1 MEELVEHAGV
11 MATVDSGGARYHG
24 DALLAPDT
32 DFMTD
37 DRSSA
42 ASGLDVSERLTYL
55 EQRVQQQEDEIQLL
69 KMALADVLKRLNI
82 SEEQQAALSALNKRT
97 PAKVTRPASLA
108 LPPRPSTASS
118 AAGQVRKSSSTTLPS
133 TASSRNY
140 TPSTATKRSPV
151 VSVKDS
157 PGTPN
162 KPRSS
167 TTTTSVTCKKMQD
180 SNRRPGAS
188 VAGTRRVTHCK
199 VTMQIYL
206 SRLSKRTGSTEA
218 STPTSVSS
226 NHAQSPPSKSPPSRV
241 TGACNRTKPPPLPLA
256 SSTRQ
261 PPAAFVLPLQRS
273 SCHSATY
280 RSPLDL
286 PAYKS
291 PIKPSG
297 QYFQICY

>member
-1 MEELVEHAGV
+1 MTDTHMEELVEQARA
-11 MATVDSGGARYHG
+11 MATGEPEGARYHG

-55 EQRVQQQEDEIQLL
+55 EQRVQMQEDELQLL

-82 SEEQQAALSALNKRT
+82 SEEQQANKKA
-97 PAKVTRPASLA
+97 PAKATRPASLA
-108 LPPRPSTASS
+108 LPPRPSLTSS
-118 AAGQVRKSSSTTLPS
+118 AAPARKSISSTPPS

-151 VSVKDS
+151 VSAKDP
-157 PGTPN
+157 PGTPS
-162 KPRSS
+162 KARSS
-167 TTTTSVTCKKMQD
+167 TTTTSVTCKKQD
-180 SNRRPGAS
+180 RKPGAS

-206 SRLSKRTGSTEA
+206 SRLSRRTGSSE
-218 STPTSVSS
+218 SVTPTSVPS
-226 NHAQSPPSKSPPSRV
+226 NHTEPPPAKSPPPRV
-241 TGACNRTKPPPLPLA
+241 TDACDRTKLAPLPSPRQSPAFPLPLHKA
-256 SSTRQ
+256 
-261 PPAAFVLPLQRS
+261 P
-273 SCHSATY
+273 CHSVTSFVASF
-280 RSPLDL
+280 SPLD
-286 PAYKS
+286 ASSYRSSIRS
-291 PIKPSG
+291 PS